1 MQPPLVSAVIVV
13 RDGERFLEEAITSVV
28 SQTYEA
34 WELIVVDDG
43 STDSSPAIVR
53 RFAERRPDRIRL
65 VAHPGHANLGIS
77 ASRNLGVR
85 HSSGE
90 LIGFLDSDDVWVPEK
105 TSEQV
110 AILAHHPQA
119 AMVYGRTQMWHSWAS
134 QPGGPKDFFYDL
146 GVVPERLYG
155 PMELLPMLLR
165 NEAQTP
171 TTCNAL
177 IRREAYE
184 RLGGFEDAFPGLYED
199 QVFFFKLLLE
209 CRTYVSSRCWAK
221 YRQHPGNAPA
231 PFSYVAYYRD
241 RRLFLEWLAGYVARR
256 APDTAVARSV
266 AAELR
271 RARRPRRAALAARMR
286 VRATR

>member
-13 RDGERFLEEAITSVV
+13 RDGERFLEEAIRSVV
-28 SQTYEA
+28 SQTYQA

-43 STDSSPAIVR
+43 STDSSPAVVR
-53 RFAERRPDRIRL
+53 RLAERRPGRIRL
-65 VAHPGHANLGIS
+65 VAHPGHTNLGMS

-90 LIGFLDSDDVWVPEK
+90 LVGFLDSDDVWLPEK
-105 TSEQV
+105 TTEQV
-110 AILAHHPQA
+110 AILARHPEA
-119 AMVYGRTQMWHSWAS
+119 AMVYGRTQMWHSWDSRPA
-134 QPGGPKDFFYDL
+134 PPKDFFFDL

-155 PMELLPMLLR
+155 PLELLPVLLK

-184 RLGGFEDAFPGLYED
+184 RLGGFEDAFRGLYED
-199 QVFFFKLLLE
+199 QVFFSKLLLA
-209 CRTYVSSRCWAK
+209 CPTYVSSRCWAR
-221 YRQHPGNAPA
+221 YRQHSGNAPG

-241 RRLFLEWLAGYVARR
+241 RRLFLEWLAGYVVGR

-271 RARRPRRAALAARMR
+271 RARRPRRAAVAARMR
-286 VRATR
+286 ARAAR